1 MSVCIPW
8 NEDRLT
14 RKEAAKYLGVAP
26 GTLDV
31 WASTGRYNLP
41 FVKVGRIAFYRR
53 SALDTFIEDCDLN
66 GSTQHRR

>member
-14 RKEAAKYLGVAP
+14 RKEAANYLGVAP

-31 WASTGRYNLP
+31 WASTGRYDLP
-41 FVKVGRIAFYRR
+41 FVKIGRFAFYRR
-53 SALDTFIEDCDLN
+53 SSLDAFIEDRTQT
-66 GSTQHRR
+66 STLARA